1 MATSI
6 CSGDDN
12 GIFFSFKF
20 PNDQGLSLRSV
31 LIEDDCPKLVFDA
44 ANPQHCPS
52 ITQQDVAIVMRL
64 VEKNTRPDFYFISIP
79 PWHPF
84 HGRQY
89 KSYHPPWLRN
99 TSVGDLLSEAD
110 WSMKCLHIGAK
121 SDKNKEKFCA
131 WQETSK
137 LEDLATHLDFS
148 KDKPSGS
155 IIMSCKSVEVSESNN
170 KLTFVTEPKMAITDQ
185 ASSSYSDYITTHYD
199 SVAYYDE
206 PLFLKMKEL
215 IKLILAME
223 WLKKKKGVKFNKKW
237 YMEQSQPTSSSQEIA
252 NLAEYFK
259 ETVMLSLPFSFDV
272 MSPAL
277 GPVNISIENDE
288 DDIIKFKFS
297 VAENIIFLNP
307 KQMLQL
313 ICTSGIPII
322 IPDVAT
328 WKELYAAETVP
339 WPCICLHSESH
350 PYVYAA
356 SGGVSTQSIPIRADV
371 SNRAQCKVSQQTIK
385 KEEVLVCSQSNSKQV
400 NTTKLKVK
408 DVPTKSQYKVPPKNV
423 RNETPHANLGRACK
437 AGGEKHTYGSST
449 TIHTIQ
455 QSLIKPPAVQ
465 KIQQTSPTNSGIS
478 TSIQPV
484 PADIPQS
491 LPGIT
496 NTPVTNKPQI
506 PSLTDSGYSESS
518 NCSLSNSNNVP
529 IRNNIPHS
537 LPGITNTGNTPVTNK
552 PQIPSPTDS
561 GYFESSN
568 CFLSNSNNV
577 SIPTPD
583 LLSPTSSVS
592 SVCSN
597 TTIAG
602 NDIRMDSAGGSDTE
616 TEN

>member
-6 CSGDDN
+6 FSDN

-64 VEKNTRPDFYFISIP
+64 VEENTRPDFYFISIP

-137 LEDLATHLDFS
+137 LEDLATRLDFS
-148 KDKPSGS
+148 KDKPPGS
-155 IIMSCKSVEVSESNN
+155 IIMSCKSVDHEVSKRKN

-223 WLKKKKGVKFNKKW
+223 WLKKEKGVKFNKKW

-252 NLAEYFK
+252 KNNLAKYFK
-259 ETVMLSLPFSFDV
+259 EILSLPFSFDV
-272 MSPAL
+272 MSPVL
-277 GPVNISIENDE
+277 GPVNISIESDE

-297 VAENIIFLNP
+297 VAENIVFINP
-307 KQMLQL
+307 KQIL
-313 ICTSGIPII
+313 IGIDCTNKGTPI

-328 WKELYAAETVP
+328 WKELYAETVP
-339 WPCICLHSESH
+339 WPCVCLHSESH
-350 PYVYAA
+350 PYVFTA
-356 SGGVSTQSIPIRADV
+356 SGGVSTQSIPTS
-371 SNRAQCKVSQQTIK
+371 SNRTQVSQQTIK
-385 KEEVLVCSQSNSKQV
+385 KEVVVCSQSDSKQV

-408 DVPTKSQYKVPPKNV
+408 DVPTKSQYKVPPKNI
-423 RNETPHANLGRACK
+423 RSETPHANLGRAYK
-437 AGGEKHTYGSST
+437 ADGEKCIYGSST

-455 QSLIKPPAVQ
+455 QSLIEPPAVQ
-465 KIQQTSPTNSGIS
+465 EIDIQQTSPTN
-478 TSIQPV
+478 IQPVGPV

-491 LPGIT
+491 LHGI
-496 NTPVTNKPQI
+496 N
-506 PSLTDSGYSESS
+506 
-518 NCSLSNSNNVP
+518 
-529 IRNNIPHS
+529 
-537 LPGITNTGNTPVTNK
+537 NTPVTNK

-561 GYFESSN
+561 GYSESGNS
-568 CFLSNSNNV
+568 FLSNSNSVPIRPRSLPGTPNTPITNKPQIPSPTDSGYSGS
-577 SIPTPD
+577 SISNSNNIPD

-602 NDIRMDSAGGSDTE
+602 NDIHMDSTGGSDTE